1 MAHDPYLLMIS
12 MSFDEM
18 LSPEEQEDLNLHMRS
33 CAHCA
38 EMWSRMNAFDR
49 LLSSQIEVGPS
60 VNFVANMMRRVE
72 TYQVRRRWTPWMVA
86 VLVVLSLL
94 ASMSLAAPALFFS
107 LGLNQNVANWPITAS
122 FIQTAGSVLGWVL
135 DSASFATNALIDWLY
150 FLVST
155 PAALAVVVAALVF
168 VSIYIGMR
176 EGIKATAAYQ
186 QQAASN

>member
-12 MSFDEM
+12 MSFDEI
-18 LSPEEQEDLNLHMRS
+18 LSKEEQDDLNLHMRS

-49 LLSSQIEVGPS
+49 LMSSQSEVGPS
-60 VNFVANMMRRVE
+60 VNFVANVMRRVE
-72 TYQVRRRWTPWMVA
+72 TYQVHRRWTPWMIA
-86 VLVVLSLL
+86 VLVVLSVL
-94 ASMSLAAPALFFS
+94 ASLSLAWPALFFA
-107 LGLNQNVANWPITAS
+107 LGLDKNIASWPITAAIIS
-122 FIQTAGSVLGWVL
+122 TAGSLLGTIL
-135 DSASFATNALIDWLY
+135 STATFATNALIDWLY

-176 EGIKATAAYQ
+176 EGIKATSAYQ
-186 QQAASN
+186 QQSA